1 MNKLAH
7 VSLFRF
13 FYSFWVIIILFLTVL
28 ALYNLPLPITG
39 FPTQKKLKTN
49 FTNKS
54 RDFKCKLRR
63 LCERRKKLVPVLG
76 IASKFCF
83 QN

>member
-39 FPTQKKLKTN
+39 FPTQKNSRQTLQTN
-49 FTNKS
+49 PATLNVNYVVCVKG
-54 RDFKCKLRR
+54 
-63 LCERRKKLVPVLG
+63 ERRWFL
-76 IASKFCF
+76 F
-83 QN
+83 